1 MSQYALIIDGKK
13 VTTQDTFDVLN
24 PATEEVVAQCSA
36 ATPEHVDQAVAA
48 AQQAFKSWS
57 QVDMATRQQKIN
69 EIADKIEANF
79 NELAALITQE
89 QGKPLQ
95 AFAGLGAGFEVG
107 GCVAWCRYTATQD
120 LKVEVLQDDDQGRV
134 ELHRKPLGV
143 VGSITPWNWPL
154 MIAIWHVIPA
164 IMTGNTVVIK
174 PSSMTPLST
183 VRFVELAN
191 EVLPAGVL
199 NIVTGEG
206 GVGRVITGHPGIR
219 KIVFTGSTPTGK
231 GIMKG
236 AADTLKKLTLEL
248 GGNDAGIVLPDVDV
262 AEIAPKIFATSFINS
277 GQTCAALKRLYV
289 HEDIHDQLCEALT
302 QIAQGVKLG
311 NGMDDGIDFGPVQ
324 NRAQLD
330 IVRELADDARANGA
344 RFLTGGEEMSGP
356 GYFYPLTLVADVS
369 DGCRLVDEEQ
379 FGPILPIIKYSD
391 IDEVIERS
399 NNNPNG
405 LGGSVWSKDIEKAKT
420 IAARMECGSV
430 WINGHALVKPHVPF
444 GGVKDSGLGVEF
456 GQQGL
461 EEYTNIQAV
470 HIEKA

>member
-1 MSQYALIIDGKK
+1 MSQYSLIIDGNK
-13 VTTQDTFDVLN
+13 VDTADTFDVLN
-24 PATEEVVAQCSA
+24 PATEELVAKCSFA
-36 ATPEHVDQAVAA
+36 KQEHLDQAVEA
-48 AQQAFKSWS
+48 AQRAFKSWS
-57 QVDMATRQQKIN
+57 RVDMATRKQKIN
-69 EIADKIEANF
+69 EIADKLEANF
-79 NELAALITQE
+79 EELAALITQE
-89 QGKPLQ
+89 QGKPIQ
-95 AFAGLGAGFEVG
+95 GFAGLGAGYEVG
-107 GCVAWCRYTATQD
+107 GSVAWCRYTTTLD
-120 LKVEVLQDDDQGRV
+120 LPIEVLQDDDEGRV

-143 VGSITPWNWPL
+143 IGSITPWNWPL
-154 MIAIWHVIPA
+154 LIAIWHVIPA
-164 IMTGNTVVIK
+164 ILTGNTVVIK

-206 GVGRVITGHPGIR
+206 GIGRSITSHPGIQ

-262 AEIAPKIFATSFINS
+262 GAIAPKVFATSFINS

-289 HEDIHDQLCEALT
+289 HEDIYDEMCQALT
-302 QIAQGVKLG
+302 QIAENVKLG
-311 NGMDDGIDFGPVQ
+311 NGMDDGVEFGPVQ

-330 IVRELADDARANGA
+330 IVRELADDAREGGA
-344 RFLTGGEEMSGP
+344 RFLAGGEEMQGP

-391 IDEVIERS
+391 LDEVIERS
-399 NNNPNG
+399 NKNPNG
-405 LGGSVWSKDIEKAKT
+405 LGGSVWSNDIEKAKG

-430 WINGHALVKPHVPF
+430 WINGHASVKPHVPF

-456 GQQGL
+456 GQAGL

>member
-1 MSQYALIIDGKK
+1 MTQYALIIDGKK
-13 VTTQDTFDVLN
+13 ITTQDTFDVLN

-36 ATPEHVDQAVAA
+36 ATPDHVDQAVAA
-48 AQQAFKSWS
+48 AQRAFKSWS

-330 IVRELADDARANGA
+330 IVRELADVARANGA

-405 LGGSVWSKDIEKAKT
+405 LGGSVWSKDIEKAKA